1 MLDYLHNH
9 KNFRDLLRIV
19 GADLN
24 IEPALV
30 EKDYWIMHV
39 LFGLKQQGFQFELKG
54 GTSLSKGYGI
64 IHRFSEDIDIH
75 ILPPAEMKIN
85 ENPNNTNKG
94 NIQKRKD
101 FYDILTHKIKIIG
114 VQSVKRDEAFDEVK
128 QYRSGGI
135 RLQYESVAKSIIGV
149 KEGIL
154 LEVGFDTVTPNNPL
168 TISSWAYDK
177 AIQQGVGI
185 VDNRAIAI
193 SCYHIG
199 YTFVEKLQTIA
210 TKFRLEQEDKI
221 ERQNLMRQ
229 YYDVYCLLQNNTVQ
243 AFIGSEEYQKH
254 KAIRFPSKDFD
265 ISIAN
270 NEAFLLKN
278 PKTRERFIERYK
290 KTAKLYYKGQ
300 PDFNELIKEIGR
312 WVVKL

>member
-75 ILPPAEMKIN
+75 ISPPAEMKIN

-101 FYDILTHKIKIIG
+101 FYDILTNEIKIIG
-114 VQSVKRDEAFDEVK
+114 VKSVKRDEVFDEVK

-135 RLQYESVAKSIIGV
+135 RLRYESVANSIIGV

-177 AIQQGVGI
+177 AIQQGVDI

-300 PDFNELIKEIGR
+300 PDFNEVLNEIGR

>member
-1 MLDYLHNH
+1 MSDYLHNH

-19 GADLN
+19 GAELN
-24 IEPALV
+24 IEPGLI

-39 LFGLKQQGFQFELKG
+39 LYGLKQQGFQFELKG

-75 ILPPAEMKIN
+75 IKPPAEMEIN
-85 ENPNNTNKG
+85 ENPNNNKAR

-101 FYDILTHKIKIIG
+101 FYDGLANEIKINGIIA
-114 VQSVKRDEAFDEVK
+114 VKRDEAFDDLR

-135 RLQYESVAKSIIGV
+135 RLHYKSTAEAIEGV

-168 TISSWAYDK
+168 TVSSWAYDK
-177 AIQQGVGI
+177 AVQQGVDI
-185 VDNRAIAI
+185 IDNRAIDIA
-193 SCYHIG
+193 CYHIG

-210 TKFRLEQEDKI
+210 TKFRQEQEDKE

-229 YYDVYCLLQNNTVQ
+229 YYDVYSLLRDDKVK
-243 AFIGSEEYQKH
+243 AFIGTKEYQKH
-254 KAIRFPSKDFD
+254 KEARFPSKDYE
-265 ISIAN
+265 IPIAD

-278 PKTRERFIERYK
+278 LELRERFIERYK

-300 PDFNELIKEIGR
+300 PDFDELLVEIGK
-312 WVVKL
+312 WVEKL

>member
-1 MLDYLHNH
+1 MLDYLYNH

-54 GTSLSKGYGI
+54 CTSLSKGYGI
-64 IHRFSEDIDIH
+64 INRFSEDIDIH
-75 ILPPAEMKIN
+75 ISPPAEMKIN

-101 FYDILTHKIKIIG
+101 FYDILTNEIKIIG
-114 VQSVKRDEAFDEVK
+114 VKSVKRDEVFDEVK

-135 RLQYESVAKSIIGV
+135 RLRYESVANSIIGV

-177 AIQQGVGI
+177 AIQQGVDI

-199 YTFVEKLQTIA
+199 YTFVEKLQTMA

-300 PDFNELIKEIGR
+300 PDFNEVLNEIGR

>member
-64 IHRFSEDIDIH
+64 INRFSEDIDIH
-75 ILPPAEMKIN
+75 ISPPAEMKIN

-101 FYDILTHKIKIIG
+101 FYDLLTNKIKIIG
-114 VQSVKRDEAFDEVK
+114 VKSVKRDEVFDEVK

-135 RLQYESVAKSIIGV
+135 RLRYESVANSIIGV

-177 AIQQGVGI
+177 AIQQGVDI
-185 VDNRAIAI
+185 VDNRAVSIA
-193 SCYHIG
+193 CYHIG

-243 AFIGSEEYQKH
+243 SFIGSEEYQKH

-265 ISIAN
+265 ISIAK

-278 PKTRERFIERYK
+278 PITRERFIERYK

-300 PDFNELIKEIGR
+300 PDFNEVLNEIGR
-312 WVVKL
+312 WVIKL

>member
-278 PKTRERFIERYK
+278 PITRERFIERYK

-300 PDFNELIKEIGR
+300 PDFNELLEEIGR

>member
-24 IEPALV
+24 IDPALV

-54 GTSLSKGYGI
+54 GTSLSKGYEI

-75 ILPPAEMKIN
+75 ISPPAEMKIN

-94 NIQKRKD
+94 NILKRKD
-101 FYDILTHKIKIIG
+101 FYDLLTHEIKIIG
-114 VQSVKRDEAFDEVK
+114 VQSVERDEAFDEVK

-177 AIQQGVGI
+177 AIQQGVDI
-185 VDNRAIAI
+185 VDNRAVDI

-221 ERQNLMRQ
+221 ERQNLMRL

-278 PKTRERFIERYK
+278 LKTRERFIERYK

-300 PDFNELIKEIGR
+300 PDFNEVLNEIGR